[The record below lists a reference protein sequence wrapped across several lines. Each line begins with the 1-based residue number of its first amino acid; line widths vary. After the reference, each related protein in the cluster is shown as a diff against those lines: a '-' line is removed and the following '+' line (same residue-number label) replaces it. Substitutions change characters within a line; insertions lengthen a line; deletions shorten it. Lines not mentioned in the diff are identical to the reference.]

1 MCCTFNTCMYTKQQE
16 PQCLKR
22 NLGVKCIRSIC
33 FFWIYSVPRLD
44 RATNSYRKVAADRI
58 IMVVVTDTLVHS
70 QTPAGVPEP
79 TLKIRHK
86 LFALKSRSQRLHCL
100 LKALNGK
107 YMVGKAAQML
117 HMALADLLVTWG
129 SLHWDAS
136 QISIIKTSGLNSTR
150 LEAFAIWYTPQ
161 IFKNKGI
168 RFCCQRVQLPVP
180 QFWVCFLTEMP
191 LKSPL
196 LMLKM
201 QKWFH
206 NHQLTEILTSFAW
219 FTLLLDWVL

>member
-1 MCCTFNTCMYTKQQE
+1 MCCTYNTCMYTKQQE

-79 TLKIRHK
+79 TLQIPAPA
-86 LFALKSRSQRLHCL
+86 LFIESTKWQIHGWKSSTNLPHGLSWPAC
-100 LKALNGK
+100 
-107 YMVGKAAQML
+107 
-117 HMALADLLVTWG
+117 VTWG

-136 QISIIKTSGLNSTR
+136 LISIIKTSGLNSTR
-150 LEAFAIWYTPQ
+150 LGAFAIW
-161 IFKNKGI
+161 
-168 RFCCQRVQLPVP
+168 
-180 QFWVCFLTEMP
+180 
-191 LKSPL
+191 
-196 LMLKM
+196 
-201 QKWFH
+201 
-206 NHQLTEILTSFAW
+206 
-219 FTLLLDWVL
+219 